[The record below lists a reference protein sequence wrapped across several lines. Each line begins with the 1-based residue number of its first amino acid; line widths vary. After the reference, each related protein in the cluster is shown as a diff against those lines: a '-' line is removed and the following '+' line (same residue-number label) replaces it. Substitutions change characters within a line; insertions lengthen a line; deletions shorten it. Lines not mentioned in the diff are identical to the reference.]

1 MKKKLGLM
9 AVIFLLLCPMAL
21 ASGIKVFFTDT
32 AIVARGGEVAST
44 YHNYKTPLE
53 FFYGSLPAPNSSAGR
68 MAEGTVR
75 PTYTYT
81 PGVDNHKYILDML
94 SGGTLY
100 VRFWSGPVATQR
112 SYYGK
117 AQGGVSSGIAFP
129 TELRLTSSPTD
140 YKADVPNKPKIGTI
154 TESLIKSGDSY
165 QLTLVIPNLYEE
177 GQVEPGGAAS
187 DGKREITN
195 RYMLITYPEGT
206 PPDTQPGENVT
217 LSNTPAGTYKFKPY
231 AQNVFTPVTE
241 GDEVTYVTGQIG
253 GAAGPINYPLL
264 RVPEGIGLNP
274 VAVLHDVPF
283 NVSNSP
289 IDANSKATVTKIRE
303 LITAIN
309 AKSGR
314 NNTVTTF
321 GWMEN
326 GELRGLYINYNEAGE
341 MTGTP
346 TVGVTEGLDTPL
358 VRGKSYQIG
367 VHVDVPG
374 GVTFSQ

>member
-9 AVIFLLLCPMAL
+9 AVIFLLMCPMAL

-32 AIVARGGEVAST
+32 AIVAHGGEGAST

-81 PGVDNHKYILDML
+81 DVDKHKYILDML

-129 TELRLTSSPTD
+129 TELRLTNSPTD

-154 TESLIKSGDSY
+154 TESLIKSGDNY
-165 QLTLVIPNLYEE
+165 QLTLAIPIVYRE
-177 GQVEPGGAAS
+177 GEVEPGGAAS
-187 DGKREITN
+187 DGKREVTN
-195 RYMLITYPEGT
+195 VYMLVTYPDGT
-206 PPDTQPGENVT
+206 TDTKSGDTT

-231 AQNVFTPVTE
+231 AQNWFTPVTE

-264 RVPEGIGLNP
+264 RVPEGIGLNA
-274 VAVLHDVPF
+274 VAVLHTVPF

-289 IDANSKATVTKIRE
+289 TDANSKAAVTKIRD
-303 LITAIN
+303 LIAAIN
-309 AKSGR
+309 AKSGS

-321 GWMEN
+321 GWMVNSEFQ
-326 GELRGLYINYNEAGE
+326 GLYITYNEAGE

-346 TVGVTEGLDTPL
+346 TVGITEGLDTPL
-358 VRGKSYQIG
+358 IRGVSYQIG
-367 VHVDVPG
+367 VFRDVVG